1 MKTNGRK
8 NRGTSRR
15 TKSGGAREPIAIIG
29 IGCRFPGHADGPE
42 TFWHMLCNGV
52 DAITEIPAD
61 RWSIRS
67 FYDPETG
74 TPGKT
79 YAKWGGFIEGI
90 DMFDAEFFGISPRE
104 AALMDPQQRLLLE
117 AAYEAF
123 EDGGQALEKIAGSN
137 TAVYIGVS
145 TADYQQIQSAYD
157 DQEAVEPHSTTG
169 SVMSIVA
176 NRISYCFDLKG
187 PSVALDTACSSSLV
201 AVHLACTSIWNH
213 ESDMALA
220 GGVNVII
227 APQAYIGYCK
237 LSVLSHDG
245 RCKAFDAS
253 GDGFVRSEG
262 VGVILLKLLST
273 ALRDGDNIYAAVRGT
288 AVNQDGRTNGITV
301 PSRESQAA
309 MVREAC
315 RVAGV
320 APEHVQYVEAHGT
333 GTSVGDPIE
342 AEALG
347 SVLSRNRPAGRP
359 CVIGSVKTNIGHC
372 EAGAGIAGLI
382 KTALCIRHRQIPPSL
397 HFNSPNPLIDFKK
410 LNLAVRTTLGPWPD
424 DSAPLVAGVNSFG
437 FGGANAHALL
447 SDVPP
452 ADESRERPAMQA
464 VRTARLIPFSA
475 QSADAL
481 KTLAQRYAGFIRGM
495 QNGSDLSLE
504 ELGGNLALRRS
515 HHTHRMSIVARTKEE
530 LVQNLEAHLHGE
542 ARPGMRTAVAPSRS
556 KPGLAFVFSG
566 QGQQWWAMGRQL
578 LEQEPVFL
586 EALKECDILIAHQA
600 SWSLLSELI
609 AAENLSRLH
618 ETAIA
623 QPAIF
628 ALQVGLTALWKSW
641 GIEPDAVIGHSVGE
655 VAAAHAA
662 GILSLEDAVK
672 VIVHRGRTMDLASS
686 RGRMLGV
693 GMSPQEAA
701 DLLRGLE
708 DRVSLA
714 AINSPSSVTL
724 SGDPEALDTLARI
737 LEEKQVFH
745 SFLKVNYAFHS
756 PQMDP
761 VRDKLLSALQG
772 ITPKTAR
779 RQFFSTVLSTFIEG
793 AELDGHYWWHNV
805 RDTVRFGPGI
815 ETLIDDGNTFFVEIS
830 AHPVLSAYVNECLK
844 GKATHGVIVPSL
856 RRNEEEGFV
865 MLNSLG
871 GLYTSGYPVD
881 WKRQYP
887 RRLAQAEL
895 PRYPWTHESY
905 WHECDTMR
913 AWRLGSPAHPLL
925 GERLKTALPSWSVQV
940 SCASFPYLADHRV
953 QGHAVF
959 PAAAYCEVAL
969 AAARDVLGGG
979 TYVLEEVDFLKAMFI
994 PMSGEAPTLQTSFN
1008 PEYST
1013 FTIHSRMNSGQPWQL
1028 HATGKIRSEQPA
1040 AGRRP
1045 VDLGKLRERF
1055 TESISREACYQA
1067 FSDRGLQFGP
1077 SFRGIETMLR
1087 KDSESLAAIQLPE
1100 HLQAGASE
1108 YIIHPAALD
1117 ASLQA
1122 LSGAFPKDA
1131 PQSDLAVMLPVHID
1145 QLRCC
1150 SKPSG
1155 RIWSHTRLL
1164 RHGPQSLEGDITLLD
1179 QKGNILLEVR
1189 GLKGQSVDTMQGT
1202 SPEAVDD
1209 LIYEVLWQLKPRMQS
1224 SASGQRNDEMPGMA
1238 EMERRLRAESLKI
1251 ADLAGWRQKQLA
1263 AVPAINHL
1271 CSSYIMKA
1279 FATLGWVPVS
1289 GEKVEPESLGARLGV
1304 IPRYHRLLRRYL
1316 EILAEDGT
1324 LVQLGGEWKVGS
1336 VQDAPD
1342 PAATWRS
1349 ILHEFPAY
1357 YAELM
1362 LTAACGSHLAEV
1374 LQGTTDPLDLI
1385 YPDGSQV
1392 ISEHLFQDS
1401 PSFKV
1406 DNMVAARAVSM
1417 ALDRLPEGRKVRLLE
1432 IGGGTAGMTSYVLPG
1447 LPAGGM
1453 EYVFTDISPHFLRSA
1468 EQRFHDSGFMK
1479 YQTLDIEKDPE
1490 AQGFAPHAY
1499 DVILASDVLHATNDL
1514 RAVLGNVQRLLASD
1528 GLFVLLEIDRPAR
1541 WIDLVFGLTEG
1552 WWRCTDDELRPAY
1565 PLLSRSAWTRLLQE
1579 AGFKDPIAISE
1590 RNGPQEPSQAVFV
1603 SRGPTLPPQPAEKAS
1618 SRPETTPRHWLIFA
1632 DRGGTCS
1639 AIAERLERRGDSCVL
1654 LSPGAGYK
1662 QINDHQFQINPAER
1676 EEYRRLLH
1684 DLVQVCPSLHGVI
1697 HCWSLDASPPE
1708 LTTLVSLEEA
1718 AAVGCHSVTN
1728 LIQAW
1733 AETGTY
1739 PRFDLWLVTGGAQ
1752 PVGGAGPARLS
1763 VAQAP
1768 VIGLARV
1775 IANEHPD
1782 LHCKLVDLSRKP
1794 TALEV
1799 DSLVEELFSTGN
1811 EDEIAIRGQGR
1822 YAPALARSSVIRS
1835 SMQGKKVV
1843 SPSMV
1848 PVRVAID
1855 TPGLLDNLK
1864 LQESV
1869 RRKPGP
1875 GEVEVHVHA
1884 ASLNFRDVLKALGIY
1899 PTDSIERLQ
1908 LGDECAGVVTDV
1920 GEGVTGFK
1928 CGDEVL
1934 VSARGS
1940 LSSYITT
1947 DSIPVVRKP
1956 AHLSFE
1962 EAATIPIA
1970 FITAYYALH
1979 VLGRIA
1985 EGERVFVQAGA
1996 GGVGMAAVQIAQ
2008 LAGAEV
2014 FATAGSTEKR
2024 ELLKL
2029 LGVKHVMNSR
2039 SLAFAEEIKEI
2050 THGRGVDIVLN
2061 SLAGDAIQQGL
2072 SCLAPSGRFIELG
2085 TKDIFQNT
2093 RLGLRAFKNGISFM
2107 TVGPATLSEK
2117 PLFVRSGLETL
2128 VRLFED
2134 RRLHP
2139 LPHRVFPLGEVRN
2152 AFRYMA
2158 QAKHIGRVVLS
2169 FQADTVAVEP
2179 RVQEA
2184 HRCREDGTYLVTG
2197 GLGGFGLATAEW
2209 LAAKGARHLVLAGR
2223 SGQVSGD
2230 AAAAIAGLEA
2240 RGARVVVSRM
2250 DVTNEADVLRV
2261 INDIQTSLP
2270 PLRGVIHSAM
2280 VLDDGIL
2287 LQLTTDRF
2295 RHVMHPKVLGAW
2307 NLHNATIHLP
2317 LDFFLLYSS
2326 VATMAG
2332 NPGQGSY
2339 VAANVF
2345 LEALAHYRHEL
2356 GLPSLA
2362 IAWGHVNDVGYV
2374 ARNAQV
2380 GAHLDSIGLKGYSAK
2395 LALEALS
2402 RVMGSPQAQIGIM
2415 KVDWREWFQYA
2426 PAHGSARFSLLID
2439 PELANAE
2446 ASRGQ
2451 ARIRDAILAA
2461 QPGERAELIRKFL
2474 TEQVARVVG
2483 MSPSKLDPER
2493 PINEMG
2499 LDSLMMMELKNRI
2512 EKDTGVSLPTV
2523 ELMRGPNIIR
2533 LTQILLAQTPDV
2545 DATGGKPAEPAMR
2558 PIAPAAPLQQPAA
2571 ELLAGIDKLP
2581 DEAVEALL
2589 KTLDHEGEL
2598 KSMVNEKT
2606 RKVPH
2611 VLPA

>member
-8 NRGTSRR
+8 NQGTNGR

-29 IGCRFPGHADGPE
+29 IGCRFPGHVNGPG
-42 TFWHMLCNGV
+42 TFWQMLCNGV
-52 DAITEIPAD
+52 DAITEIPPD

-79 YAKWGGFIEGI
+79 YARWGGFLEDI
-90 DMFDAEFFGISPRE
+90 DMFDAGFFGISPRE

-123 EDGGQALEKIAGSN
+123 EDGGQALENIAGSN

-145 TADYQQIQSAYD
+145 TADYQLIQSAHD
-157 DQEAVEPHSTTG
+157 DQEAVELHSTTG

-213 ESDMALA
+213 ESDLALA

-262 VGVILLKLLST
+262 VGVILLKPLSM
-273 ALRDGDNIYAAVRGT
+273 ALRDGDNIYAAIRGT

-301 PSRESQAA
+301 PSQESQAA

-315 RVAGV
+315 SVAGI
-320 APEHVQYVEAHGT
+320 APGRVQYVEAHGT

-347 SVLSRNRPAGRP
+347 SVLSRTRPAGRP

-397 HFNSPNPLIDFKK
+397 HFKTPNPLIDFKK
-410 LNLAVRTTLGPWPD
+410 LNLTVRTTLGPWPD
-424 DSAPLVAGVNSFG
+424 DSAPLLAGVNSFG

-452 ADESRERPAMQA
+452 AGESV
-464 VRTARLIPFSA
+464 VRTTLHPARIACLIPFSA

-495 QNGSDLSLE
+495 KNGSDISLE

-515 HHTHRMSIVARTKEE
+515 HHSHRMSIVARTKEE

-542 ARPGMRTAVAPSRS
+542 ARPGMRTAVVSSHS

-586 EALKECDILIAHQA
+586 EALKECDALLAHHA
-600 SWSLLSELI
+600 SWSLLNELT
-609 AAENLSRLH
+609 AAENVSRLH

-641 GIEPDAVIGHSVGE
+641 GVEPDAVIGHSVGE
-655 VAAAHAA
+655 VAAAHTA
-662 GILSLEDAVK
+662 GILSLEDAVR

-701 DLLRGLE
+701 DVMRGFE
-708 DRVSLA
+708 DRVSVA

-737 LEEKQVFH
+737 LEEKQIFH

-761 VRDKLLSALQG
+761 VRDELLNVLQG

-779 RQFFSTVLSTFIEG
+779 RKFFSTVLSTFVEG
-793 AELDGHYWWHNV
+793 TELDGHYWWHNV

-815 ETLIDDGNTFFVEIS
+815 EHLIDDGNTFFVELS

-844 GKATHGVIVPSL
+844 GKETHGVIVPSL

-871 GLYTSGYPVD
+871 GLHTSGYPVD

-887 RRLAQAEL
+887 RRLVQGEL
-895 PRYPWTHESY
+895 PRYPWAHESY
-905 WHECDTMR
+905 WHECETMR

-925 GERLKTALPSWSVQV
+925 GERLKTANPSWSVQV

-969 AAARDVLGGG
+969 AAAREVLGGG
-979 TYVLEEVDFLKAMFI
+979 TYILEEVDFLKAMFVPI
-994 PMSGEAPTLQTSFN
+994 SGEAPTLQTSFY

-1013 FTIHSRMNSGQPWQL
+1013 FTVHSRMHSGQPWQL
-1028 HATGKIRSEQPA
+1028 HASGKIRSEQPA
-1040 AGRRP
+1040 SGKRP
-1045 VDLGKLRERF
+1045 VDLGQLQERF

-1067 FSDRGLQFGP
+1067 FDDRGLQFGP

-1087 KDSESLAAIQLPE
+1087 KDGESLAAIQLPA

-1122 LSGAFPKDA
+1122 LSGAFAKDA
-1131 PQSDLAVMLPVHID
+1131 LRSDLAVMLPVHVA
-1145 QLRCC
+1145 QLKCC
-1150 SKPSG
+1150 GRPSN

-1164 RHGPQSLEGDITLLD
+1164 HQGPQSLEGDITLLD
-1179 QKGNILLEVR
+1179 QEGNILIEIR

-1224 SASGQRNDEMPGMA
+1224 SASGLQNDEMPGMA
-1238 EMERRLRAESLKI
+1238 EMERRLRAESLRF
-1251 ADLAGWRQKQLA
+1251 ADLAGWKQKQIA
-1263 AVPAINHL
+1263 VVPAINQL
-1271 CSSYIMKA
+1271 CSSYIMSA
-1279 FATLGWVPVS
+1279 FKTLGWVPVP
-1289 GEKVEPESLGARLGV
+1289 GEKVAPESLGARLGV

-1316 EILAEDGT
+1316 DILAEDGT
-1324 LVQLGGEWKVGS
+1324 LVKLEGEWKVGS
-1336 VQDAPD
+1336 VPDAPD

-1349 ILHEFPAY
+1349 ILHEFPAF
-1357 YAELM
+1357 YAELL
-1362 LTAACGSHLAEV
+1362 LTASCGSHLTEV
-1374 LQGTTDPLDLI
+1374 LQGKTDPLDLI
-1385 YPDGSQV
+1385 FPDGSQV

-1417 ALDRLPEGRKVRLLE
+1417 ALEGLPEGRKVRLLE

-1447 LPAGGM
+1447 LPTDGM
-1453 EYVFTDISPHFLRSA
+1453 EYVFTDISPHFLRGA
-1468 EQRFHDSGFMK
+1468 EQRFHDAGFMK

-1490 AQGFAPHAY
+1490 TQGFAPHAY

-1514 RAVLGNVQRLLASD
+1514 RSVLGNVQRLLASD

-1541 WIDLVFGLTEG
+1541 WLDLVFGLTEG
-1552 WWRCTDDELRPAY
+1552 WWRCTDHELRPAY
-1565 PLLSRSAWTRLLQE
+1565 PLLSRSAWTHLLRE
-1579 AGFKDPIAISE
+1579 TGFKDPIAISE

-1603 SRGPTLPPQPAEKAS
+1603 SRGPTLAPQPTEKADL
-1618 SRPETTPRHWLIFA
+1618 RPERTPGHWLLFA
-1632 DRGGTCS
+1632 DSGGTGT
-1639 AIAERLERRGDSCVL
+1639 AIAERLGRRGDSCIL
-1654 LSPGAGYK
+1654 LSRATGYK
-1662 QINDHQFQINPAER
+1662 QVNDLQFQINPAER
-1676 EEYRRLLH
+1676 EDFQRLLR
-1684 DLVQVCPSLHGVI
+1684 DLVRVCPSLHGVI

-1708 LTTLVSLEEA
+1708 KTTLVSLEDA
-1718 AAVGCHSVTN
+1718 ATVGVHSVTN

-1752 PVGGAGPARLS
+1752 PVGAGPGRLS

-1768 VIGLARV
+1768 LIGLARV

-1782 LHCKLVDLSRKP
+1782 LHCKLVDLSRTP
-1794 TALEV
+1794 TPAEI
-1799 DSLVEELFSTGN
+1799 DSLVEELFNTGN

-1835 SMQGKKVV
+1835 STQGKKVV
-1843 SPSMV
+1843 NPSTF

-1855 TPGLLDNLK
+1855 TPGLLDNLE

-1875 GEVEVHVHA
+1875 GEIEIHVHA

-1899 PTDSIERLQ
+1899 PTDSVERLQ

-1928 CGDEVL
+1928 TGDEVL
-1934 VSARGS
+1934 ASARGS

-1947 DSIPVVRKP
+1947 DSIPIVRKP
-1956 AHLSFE
+1956 SHLSFE

-1996 GGVGMAAVQIAQ
+1996 GGVGMAAIQIAQ

-2024 ELLKL
+2024 ELLKC

-2039 SLAFAEEIKEI
+2039 SLAFAEEIMEM

-2093 RLGLRAFKNGISFM
+2093 RLGLRAFKNGISFL

-2139 LPHRVFPLGEVRN
+2139 LPHRVFPLREVRN

-2169 FQADTVAVEP
+2169 FQDDTVAVEP

-2184 HRCREDGTYLVTG
+2184 HRCREDATYLITG

-2209 LAAKGARHLVLAGR
+2209 LAANGARHLVLVGR
-2223 SGQVSGD
+2223 SGEITGN
-2230 AAAAIAGLEA
+2230 AAAAITGMEA
-2240 RGARVVVSRM
+2240 RGVQVVVSRA
-2250 DVTNEADVLRV
+2250 DVTIDADVLRV

-2287 LQLTTDRF
+2287 LQLTADRF
-2295 RHVMHPKVLGAW
+2295 RHVMRPKTFGAW
-2307 NLHNATIHLP
+2307 NLHNATKHLP

-2345 LEALAHYRHEL
+2345 LEALSHYRHEL

-2395 LALEALS
+2395 LALGALG
-2402 RVMGSPQAQIGIM
+2402 RVMGSSQAQVGIM
-2415 KVDWREWFQYA
+2415 KVDWHEWFQYA
-2426 PAHGSARFSLLID
+2426 PAHGSSRFSLLID

-2451 ARIRDAILAA
+2451 ARIRDAIIAA
-2461 QPGERAELIRKFL
+2461 QPEGRAELVRAFL

-2483 MSPSKLDPER
+2483 MSPSKMDPER

-2512 EKDTGVSLPTV
+2512 EKDTGASLPTV

-2533 LTQILLAQTPDV
+2533 LTQILLAQTPGL
-2545 DATGGKPAEPAMR
+2545 DATGGKPVEPAIR
-2558 PIAPAAPLQQPAA
+2558 PIAPIVPLQQPAA

-2598 KSMVNEKT
+2598 KSMVIEKA
-2606 RKVPH
+2606 RK
-2611 VLPA
+2611 